1 MLTGNRFRLYPTR
14 RQQKTLLRWIGC
26 QRFIYNA
33 KVSEDRCFRG
43 FARKF
48 GGAAPVDQ
56 AYSHFIGPQ
65 TPWLREVPSQIL
77 RNGATRWRQAY
88 QRFFRKLG
96 GRPTIQ
102 KPHGQQSVWLT
113 SELFQFVDGRLSI
126 GNGKR
131 LVGLIPYTAHRTHE
145 LPNSIH
151 ISVHAGRW
159 YVSFSAENGEPEYDE
174 ADIAKWLGG
183 LSREELDVRAV
194 GIDRGVAIPMA
205 ASNGQ
210 NLDFRP
216 VEKKRLR
223 RKERSILRWQR
234 KLARRQKDS
243 ERRKKAR
250 ERVAALRRYA
260 ADLRRDFA
268 HQTSRK
274 LVDDPQMLL
283 LVFEDLEV
291 RNMTRSA
298 KGSPDQPGRN
308 VRQKAGLN
316 RSILE
321 AAWGLTRQFSTYK
334 ALKLHKLSI
343 VVSPYRSSQE
353 CRQCGSAHP
362 DNRILQSEFVCQAC
376 GHRENADSNASHVIK
391 RRGVD
396 LILAGKWK
404 PKERKRVQTTASR
417 VRGVRPE
424 GPEPEAVNVSND
436 RGER

>member
-1 MLTGNRFRLYPTR
+1 MLTGNRFRLYPTQP
-14 RQQKTLLRWIGC
+14 QQKILLRWIGC

-33 KVSEDRCFRG
+33 KVSEDRYFRG

-48 GGAAPVDQ
+48 GGRAPVDQ

-88 QRFFRKLG
+88 QRFFRQLG

-102 KPHGQQSVWLT
+102 KPHGPQSVWLT
-113 SELFQFVDGRLSI
+113 SELFQFVGEGLFI

-183 LSREELDVRAV
+183 FSREELEVRAV

-205 ASNGQ
+205 VSRGQ

-216 VEKKRLR
+216 MEKKRVR
-223 RKERSILRWQR
+223 RKQRAIRRWQR

-250 ERVAALRRYA
+250 ERVAALRRYS

-274 LVDDPQMLL
+274 LVDDPQTLL
-283 LVFEDLEV
+283 LVFEDLEIG
-291 RNMTRSA
+291 NLTRSA
-298 KGSPDQPGRN
+298 RGTADQPGRR
-308 VRQKAGLN
+308 VGQKAGLN

-321 AAWGLTRQFSTYK
+321 AAWGLTRQFCAYK
-334 ALKLHKLSI
+334 ARKLHKLCI
-343 VVSPYRSSQE
+343 VVPPYGSSQE
-353 CRQCGSAHP
+353 CRQCGSTHP
-362 DNRILQSEFVCQAC
+362 DNRIGQSEFVCQAC
-376 GHRENADSNASHVIK
+376 GHRENADRNASHVIK

-396 LILAGKWK
+396 LIVAGKWK
-404 PKERKRVQTTASR
+404 RLAP
-417 VRGVRPE
+417 G
-424 GPEPEAVNVSND
+424 
-436 RGER
+436 